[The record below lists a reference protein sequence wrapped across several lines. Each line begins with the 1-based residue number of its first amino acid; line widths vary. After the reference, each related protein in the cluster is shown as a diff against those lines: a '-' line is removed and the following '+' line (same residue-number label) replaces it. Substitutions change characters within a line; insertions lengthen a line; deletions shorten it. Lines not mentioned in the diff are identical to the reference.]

1 MSRTSHRVPYLLA
14 DAFTEVPGGGNRV
27 ALVLDARGLSTEEMQ
42 LVALRLEQPQAA
54 FITAWDGTDFE
65 VRFFAASGEVEFSG
79 HAAVAMALALAKEHK
94 LPESTQKL
102 YLRTIGDSLLA
113 ELLEER
119 VLVQSPSPRFRD
131 PPSWRVLQEFIEA
144 MGANERYLHR
154 GLPYGITFTGLW
166 TLFMPVVAPGLVD
179 ALEPD
184 MERLAALSKAL
195 EVTTVHVYAPYG
207 PRQFYARTFAPAL
220 GIPED
225 PVTGSPNAALGALLA
240 RAGVVPRWEGQVNL
254 SITQGHRMGGPGQ
267 VEVRVEYGP
276 AGNILAVFIGGTAVI
291 AEHGVVEL
299 GGGSN

>member
-1 MSRTSHRVPYLLA
+1 MSRTSRRVPYLLA

-42 LVALRLEQPQAA
+42 LVAVKLGQPQAA
-54 FITAWDGTDFE
+54 FVTNWDGIAFE

-94 LPESTQKL
+94 LAENSPKL
-102 YLRTIGDSLLA
+102 YLRTIAALLPV

-119 VLVQSPSPRFRD
+119 VLVQSPGPRFRD
-131 PPSWRVLQEFIEA
+131 PPSWRALQELIEA
-144 MGANERYLHR
+144 LGANERYLHR
-154 GLPYGITFTGLW
+154 GLPYGITHTGLW
-166 TLFMPVVAPGLVD
+166 TLFMPMVAPGLVD

-184 MERLAALSKAL
+184 MERLAGLCHAL
-195 EVTTVHVYAPYG
+195 EVATVHVYAPYG

-240 RAGVVPRWEGQVNL
+240 RAGVVPRWEGHVNL
-254 SITQGHRMGGPGQ
+254 SITQGHRRGGPGQ

-276 AGNILAVFIGGTAVI
+276 AGNILAVLIGGTAAI

-299 GGGSN
+299 GGSSN

>member
-1 MSRTSHRVPYLLA
+1 MSKTSHRVPYLLA

-27 ALVLDARGLSTEEMQ
+27 ALLLDARGLSSEEMQ
-42 LVALRLEQPQAA
+42 LVALRLGQPQAA
-54 FITAWDGTDFE
+54 FITGWDGTDFE

-79 HAAVAMALALAKEHK
+79 HAAVAMALALAKERK
-94 LPESTQKL
+94 LPENTHKL
-102 YLRTIGDSLLA
+102 YLRTIGASLLA

-131 PPSWRVLQEFIEA
+131 PPSWRMLQEFIEG

-154 GLPYGITFTGLW
+154 GLPYGITFSGLW

-195 EVTTVHVYAPYG
+195 EVATVHVYAPYG

-254 SITQGHRMGGPGQ
+254 TITQGHRMGGPGQ

-276 AGNILAVFIGGTAVI
+276 AGNILTVFIGGTAVI

-299 GGGSN
+299 GGGPN

>member
-1 MSRTSHRVPYLLA
+1 MPDPTHRIPYLMV

-27 ALVLDARGLSTEEMQ
+27 ALVLDARGMTTEEMQ
-42 LVALRLEQPQAA
+42 LAAAKLGQPQAA
-54 FITAWDGTDFE
+54 FVTEWDGTGFA

-79 HAAVAMALALAKEHK
+79 HAAVALALTLAREER
-94 LPESTQKL
+94 LPSGATQL
-102 YLRTIGDSLLA
+102 YLRTIGESLA
-113 ELLEER
+113 VKLLDR
-119 VLVQSPSPRFRD
+119 RALVQSPSPRFRD
-131 PPSWRVLQEFIEA
+131 PPSWKVLQEFIEV

-184 MERLAALSKAL
+184 MEKLAQLSREL
-195 EVTTVHVYAPYG
+195 EVAAVHVYAPYG
-207 PRQFYARTFAPAL
+207 PRRFYARTFAPAL

-240 RAGVVPRWEGQVNL
+240 RAGVVPRWEGEVNL
-254 SITQGHRMGGPGQ
+254 AVTQGHRMGGPGQ

-276 AGNILAVFIGGTAVI
+276 AGNILSVYIGGTAVL
-291 AEHGVVEL
+291 AENGVVEL
-299 GGGSN
+299 GGNPN